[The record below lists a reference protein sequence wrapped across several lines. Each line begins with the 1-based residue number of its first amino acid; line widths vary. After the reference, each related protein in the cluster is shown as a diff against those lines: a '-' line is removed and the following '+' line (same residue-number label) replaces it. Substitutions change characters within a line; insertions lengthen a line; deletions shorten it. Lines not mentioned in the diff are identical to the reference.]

1 MTKYTFHSFLAGIA
15 LLLLSA
21 CGPEGTSFRI
31 KGSFR
36 DMQAGELYI
45 YNLSDDYARLD
56 TLTIQEG
63 KFLYRGEADEV
74 TSYMLVFPNG
84 MEQVIFAGPGYDL
97 TYEAT
102 ANDLKNYVVNGSEE
116 NQLMN
121 QFRQETYTQNPTE
134 MKVTARRYIKDNLL
148 SPVAIHLF
156 EHYFVEDENVS
167 DDEVADLLKV
177 LKAKHPHNRYVL
189 DIDSKVKSTLKRRV
203 GETLPDVSL
212 VGQKKTTIPLW
223 SKQKKFNLITFWSI
237 WMPNGYDFLWKLR
250 RCADKYD
257 TDGQLRIVAVSLDMD
272 MRRWEDAV
280 RPDAVKT
287 IEHYCDGE
295 AFESAAIKKM
305 GIHNI
310 PYFILTNQEHKIL
323 DCSDDVS
330 QMEEMLKKKKK

>member
-1 MTKYTFHSFLAGIA
+1 MHRCAAGLQLFPDGMDVVPDLLRVAIA
-15 LLLLSA
+15 
-21 CGPEGTSFRI
+21 
-31 KGSFR
+31 
-36 DMQAGELYI
+36 D
-45 YNLSDDYARLD
+45 
-56 TLTIQEG
+56 
-63 KFLYRGEADEV
+63 RGEADEV

-189 DIDSKVKSTLKRRV
+189 DIDSKELA
-203 GETLPDVSL
+203 
-212 VGQKKTTIPLW
+212 
-223 SKQKKFNLITFWSI
+223 TF
-237 WMPNGYDFLWKLR
+237 D
-250 RCADKYD
+250 D
-257 TDGQLRIVAVSLDMD
+257 TDRQYLEGICMYVG
-272 MRRWEDAV
+272 V
-280 RPDAVKT
+280 R
-287 IEHYCDGE
+287 Y
-295 AFESAAIKKM
+295 
-305 GIHNI
+305 
-310 PYFILTNQEHKIL
+310 LT
-323 DCSDDVS
+323 
-330 QMEEMLKKKKK
+330 